1 MKRKLAIK
9 KSYIVTCLICI
20 SYSIICLL
28 LTVKFNFEF
37 IFITLLINYL
47 YSKLYYS
54 DDLNISYQQ
63 IEFLIP
69 LLNDLDIT
77 KKLPNTRGYA
87 GSPDY
92 LYEIKEFIKES
103 NPNFILEAGS
113 GVSTIIAAYTLK
125 KYGRG
130 KIVSLDSIH

>member
-69 LLNDLDIT
+69 LLNDQVI
-77 KKLPNTRGYA
+77 Y
-87 GSPDY
+87 
-92 LYEIKEFIKES
+92 
-103 NPNFILEAGS
+103 
-113 GVSTIIAAYTLK
+113 
-125 KYGRG
+125 
-130 KIVSLDSIH
+130 